1 MLLPRK
7 LFFLTVELLLLNP
20 PLSTVVFEALNLF
33 LAEQDNSTL
42 IFPSPKSV
50 TGKNIVPVSVDAGV
64 AFAMNLRQT
73 RLKLNKTQNQMME
86 LLGIKTLSN
95 YQRLEDPKRA
105 NPELK
110 TLAMILK
117 AVPQIE
123 IGTIIGNRVQTS
135 KKKVS
140 WAIRIFVLNLFSRSC
155 MRGKGE

>member
-1 MLLPRK
+1 MEYHFKIHKEKAGFSAECL
-7 LFFLTVELLLLNP
+7 ELRGCRTEGDTMEELVQNME
-20 PLSTVVFEALNLF
+20 EALNLF

-42 IFPSPKSV
+42 IFPSPKPI

-64 AFAMNLRQT
+64 AFAMNLRQA

-117 AVPQIE
+117 AVPQIK
-123 IGTIIGNRVQTS
+123 IGTIMGNRVQVP

-140 WAIRIFVLNLFSRSC
+140 
-155 MRGKGE
+155 

>member
-1 MLLPRK
+1 VEYHFKVHKEKVGFSAECIELKGCRTEGDTMEE
-7 LFFLTVELLLLNP
+7 LTLNM
-20 PLSTVVFEALNLF
+20 EDALNLF

-42 IFPSPKSV
+42 IFPSPKPL
-50 TGKNIVPVSVDAGV
+50 TGKNIIPVSVDAGV

-73 RLKLNKTQNQMME
+73 RLKLNKTQNQMMD

-117 AVPQIE
+117 AVPQIK
-123 IGTIIGNRVQTS
+123 IGTIMGNKAPAS

-140 WAIRIFVLNLFSRSC
+140 
-155 MRGKGE
+155 

>member
-1 MLLPRK
+1 MEYHFK
-7 LFFLTVELLLLNP
+7 VHKEKVGYSAECIELKGCRTEGDTMEELAQNMEE
-20 PLSTVVFEALNLF
+20 SLNLF

-42 IFPSPKSV
+42 TFPPPKPL

-73 RLKLNKTQNQMME
+73 RLKLNKTQNQMMN

-117 AVPQIE
+117 TVPQIK
-123 IGTIIGNRVQTS
+123 ISAIIGNRTQAS

-140 WAIRIFVLNLFSRSC
+140 
-155 MRGKGE
+155 